1 MARFNRFVDDHD
13 SDGWD
18 EVLCVTLGL
27 PVRSVEARADGCR
40 QFVVAAEQL
49 LNAAQAN
56 PVDSRTNTLTGNPI
70 CCLVRHAVEL
80 ALKVACPKAASPIK
94 GHDLEGRL
102 VEVLALGRRLGL
114 PDPLGF
120 EHLVSD
126 FHEVDPGGSL
136 FRYAHE
142 GDRACCVNPIVLR
155 ADLVTILTA
164 LDDYLVPVG
173 ENWDRAVTS

>member
-1 MARFNRFVDDHD
+1 MAGFNRLVDDHD

-27 PVRSVEARADGCR
+27 PIDSVDARADGCR

-56 PVDSRTNTLTGNPI
+56 LVEPRINFLTGNPTCFLI
-70 CCLVRHAVEL
+70 RHAVEL
-80 ALKVACPKAASPIK
+80 ALKVAFPAQD
-94 GHDLEGRL
+94 HDLEKRL
-102 VEVLALGRRLGL
+102 TSVLAAGRELAL
-114 PDPLGF
+114 PDPSDF
-120 EHLVSD
+120 EHLVAD
-126 FHEVDPGGSL
+126 FHAVDPGSFL

-142 GDRACCVNPIVLR
+142 DDHTCCVNSVDLR
-155 ADLVTILTA
+155 EDLVTILTT

-173 ENWDRAVTS
+173 ENFERAL